1 MSILTAAKKLN
12 NNYFQLPYALMEK
25 TRKPSKLKALFK
37 NAPDDVQ
44 DEVKSPF
51 TPKDKPHLTYS
62 ARVFLGLIHTEEKV
76 FGHTAELSYAE
87 LPYRDITRK
96 VGHSSKTTAANLEIL
111 KDVLDKPVKS
121 TYHIN
126 VDYNGTPFVLCY
138 EFLFTEELQ
147 LEEGQTPFRLCD
159 LDAILVSLI
168 VNNKL
173 NPNTAKDFNGTVNCI
188 AAALNIPPTTA
199 CSLINRLIKKG
210 VLKCYREYIDENG
223 NTVYEE
229 NAKAKTKNEKTILTA
244 HSRLIRRCNVI
255 YKEYKKRAYEKKQAA
270 DPDTP
275 KNQGKQTAAQPNPP
289 KELTDEEK
297 FDVIETKFIN
307 DNKYLNLTEKYKAL
321 KSQSLAEFLKD
332 KDETKFNAL
341 EQTAKETFNEL
352 CYYLYGNGVSREQL
366 PTTFA
371 RLIRQI

>member
-37 NAPDDVQ
+37 NAPDDIQ

-51 TPKDKPHLTYS
+51 TPKDKPRLSYS
-62 ARVFLGLIHTEEKV
+62 ARVFLALTHTEEKV
-76 FGHTAELSYAE
+76 FGHNAE
-87 LPYRDITRK
+87 LPYREITIK
-96 VGHSSKTTAANLEIL
+96 VGHSSKTTAANLKEL
-111 KDVLDKPVKS
+111 KPVLDKLAKS
-121 TYHIN
+121 NYHIKIE
-126 VDYNGTPFVLCY
+126 YNGTPFILCY

>member
-51 TPKDKPHLTYS
+51 TPKDKPRLTYS

-76 FGHTAELSYAE
+76 FGHTAEL
-87 LPYRDITRK
+87 PYREITIK
-96 VGHSSKTTAANLEIL
+96 VGHSSKTTAANLEEL
-111 KDVLDKPVKS
+111 KPVLDKLAKS
-121 TYHIN
+121 NYHIN
-126 VDYNGTPFVLCY
+126 VEYNGTPFILCY

-147 LEEGQTPFRLCD
+147 LEEGQTPFKLCD
-159 LDAILVSLI
+159 LEAILVSLI

-173 NPNTAKDFNGTVNCI
+173 NPNTSKGFNGTVGNV
-188 AAALNIPPTTA
+188 ASALNIPPTTA
-199 CSLINRLIKKG
+199 CSLINRLIDKG
-210 VLKCYREYIDENG
+210 VLKCKREYIDENG

-229 NAKAKTKNEKTILTA
+229 TAKAKTKNEKTILTA

-255 YKEYKKRAYEKKQAA
+255 YKEYKKRAYKKKQAA
-270 DPDTP
+270 NPDEP
-275 KNQGKQTAAQPNPP
+275 KNQGKQTAAQAEPP

-297 FDVIETKFIN
+297 FDVIEAKFVH
-307 DNKYLNLTEKYKAL
+307 DKKYLSLTEKYKAL
-321 KSQSLAEFLKD
+321 KSQSLAEFRED
-332 KDETKFNAL
+332 KDEAKFDAL
-341 EQTAKETFNEL
+341 ENTAKKTLQEL
-352 CYYLYGNGVSREQL
+352 YFYLYGNGVSREQIPNTL
-366 PTTFA
+366 EY
-371 RLIRQI
+371 LIRQI